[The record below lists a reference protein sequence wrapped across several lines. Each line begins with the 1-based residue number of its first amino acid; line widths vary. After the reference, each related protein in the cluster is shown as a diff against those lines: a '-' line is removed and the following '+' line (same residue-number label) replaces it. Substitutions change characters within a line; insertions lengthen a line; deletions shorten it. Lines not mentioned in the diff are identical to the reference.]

1 MAPTSKLVHKSNFWN
16 VAGLDTGD
24 QVCQCSRPGR
34 LCLPGWIMCYAFLLS
49 NNSRFE
55 VSNCR
60 YSSDASKF
68 WRLHIFWLW
77 MPGES
82 FIAHIAS
89 EPQSTVLEGIQWLPP
104 IHSWQKERAGVT
116 AHLVDFKSVGAAL
129 QPSLHPYNPPPL
141 SPILCR
147 PDGKTHFV
155 ASNLSNSQ
163 WKENLYDFSS
173 PGIRVR
179 FTTKAT
185 NQKCSNFSNN
195 IKGAKFSEN

>member
-1 MAPTSKLVHKSNFWN
+1 MFETRASTSARWN
-16 VAGLDTGD
+16 LLNGARVEIWSFNIDYRWFRIPAAEIFVDHT
-24 QVCQCSRPGR
+24 P
-34 LCLPGWIMCYAFLLS
+34 LCW
-49 NNSRFE
+49 
-55 VSNCR
+55 
-60 YSSDASKF
+60 
-68 WRLHIFWLW
+68 
-77 MPGES
+77 GELNG
-82 FIAHIAS
+82 A
-89 EPQSTVLEGIQWLPP
+89 T
-104 IHSWQKERAGVT
+104 HSWQKERVT

-185 NQKCSNFSNN
+185 NQKCSNFNNN
-195 IKGAKFSEN
+195 IKGAKFSENLESNWIFYWS